1 MEHET
6 EVRGGELLQQY
17 GYHQELDR
25 VLSTLS
31 AVGLTLSDITPT
43 ASFFVIA
50 AAVYPLTGTG
60 SVWSFLLA
68 GVIALSVAFCMGELG
83 AQYPIAGGLYS
94 IVARVLGRPVGFI
107 AMMDYVFQAIFLPAA
122 IALGIGSY
130 MSLLIPAV
138 NPNLWATL
146 IMVLVTVI
154 SALRVKTNANLTG
167 FFLAL
172 ELIVVLTVTV
182 VGFANPH
189 NSIALLFHPQLTS
202 ASGAV
207 SPVSA
212 SILMSSI
219 AISLFSFN
227 GYDSAIN
234 FSEETDGEAK
244 HVGQAVMT
252 AASLGVLSQLLP
264 AFAVLVGVG
273 SLGAFFTSS
282 LPVAYF
288 LREYLGTTWTDVML
302 VGVALAVFNAT
313 LAIVLQFSRV
323 IYSTARD
330 ESWPKPISRALAM
343 VSPRFK
349 TPWVSVLFVGLLGAV
364 LTLFSSTISAI
375 TFTSVLIIALYALI
389 AIAAIVNRVRKPD
402 RSTRPFSMWL
412 YPLPPIIALVGVVL
426 ALSQQ
431 KASDLLVVLGIVVVA
446 IVYFYIYPARRS
458 AFWRGDK

>member
-1 MEHET
+1 MEHEP
-6 EVRGGELLQQY
+6 EVRGGDLLQQY
-17 GYHQELDR
+17 GYRQELDR
-25 VLSTLS
+25 VLTTLS

-60 SVWSFLLA
+60 SFWSFLVA
-68 GVIALSVAFCMGELG
+68 GLIALSVAFCMGELG

-94 IVARVLGRPVGFI
+94 IVARVLGRPIGFV

-130 MSLLIPAV
+130 MSLLVPAV

-146 IMVLVTVI
+146 IMLAVTVI

-182 VGFANPH
+182 VGFAHPH
-189 NSIALLFHPQLTS
+189 NPISLLFRPALINAHGGL
-202 ASGAV
+202 
-207 SPVSA
+207 SPVSLSVIVA
-212 SILMSSI
+212 SI

-234 FSEETDGEAK
+234 FSEETDGEAR

-252 AASLGVLSQLLP
+252 AAGLGVLFQVLP
-264 AFAVLVGVG
+264 AIAVLVGVG

-288 LREYLGTTWTDVML
+288 LREYLGTTGTNIML
-302 VGVALAVFNAT
+302 IGVALAVFNAT

-330 ESWPKPISRALAM
+330 ESWPTPINSALSRI
-343 VSPRFK
+343 SPRFK

-389 AIAAIVNRVRKPD
+389 AIAALVNRFRKRD
-402 RSTRPFSMWL
+402 AASRPFSMWL
-412 YPLPPIIALVGVVL
+412 FPLPPIIALVGVGL

-431 KASDLLVVLGIVVVA
+431 KASDLLTVAIIVVVS
-446 IVYFYIYPARRS
+446 IIYFYIYPARRS
-458 AFWRGDK
+458 PFWRGEK